1 MDRRREA
8 KAREGEV
15 KEDEWR
21 VTVNPIFIESSVDD
35 KQRVCPASRQRP
47 VHLINPTEVRWEG
60 RSESERASKRAR
72 QRLSVTPLTAGAGHT
87 RGNYLEYV
95 TYIIPPN

>member
-21 VTVNPIFIESSVDD
+21 VTVNPIFIESSADD
-35 KQRVCPASRQRP
+35 NQRVCPGLLAAPRSPDQSNRSAA
-47 VHLINPTEVRWEG
+47 G
-60 RSESERASKRAR
+60 RSERSGE
-72 QRLSVTPLTAGAGHT
+72 
-87 RGNYLEYV
+87 
-95 TYIIPPN
+95 

>member
-21 VTVNPIFIESSVDD
+21 VTVNPIFIESSIDD

-60 RSESERASKRAR
+60 RSERASERESERG
-72 QRLSVTPLTAGAGHT
+72 SVSPSP
-87 RGNYLEYV
+87 R
-95 TYIIPPN
+95 

>member
-60 RSESERASKRAR
+60 RSERASEQASKRASER
-72 QRLSVTPLTAGAGHT
+72 GSVSPSP
-87 RGNYLEYV
+87 R
-95 TYIIPPN
+95 

>member
-35 KQRVCPASRQRP
+35 KQRVCPASWQRP

-60 RSESERASKRAR
+60 RSERASEEASEAASLRHPANSGRWPHAR
-72 QRLSVTPLTAGAGHT
+72 QLSRV
-87 RGNYLEYV
+87 
-95 TYIIPPN
+95 

>member
-21 VTVNPIFIESSVDD
+21 VTVNPIFIESSADD
-35 KQRVCPASRQRP
+35 NQRVCPAYWQHP
-47 VHLINPTEVRWEG
+47 VHLINPTEVRREG
-60 RSESERASKRAR
+60 ASERASEAASLRHPANNR
-72 QRLSVTPLTAGAGHT
+72 RWPHEEQ
-87 RGNYLEYV
+87 
-95 TYIIPPN
+95 